1 MTLSGALWKE
11 APGGCFGNGQL
22 GLRPE
27 GKGVLLKSSGGYRRE
42 GQALA
47 PGCSGT
53 KKEEEA
59 ENEVRGLPEGQDVG
73 REETEVRDDPGSP
86 RGTSSFVRTDGRAR
100 AGEGARG
107 AMLNTASCKF
117 LLDLQVETAC
127 VDLGYR
133 GSDGRSVS
141 QARRRWKELSGS
153 YPGAWGQR
161 GLDDAAGNC
170 ALEGP
175 LLRVSRPK

>member
-59 ENEVRGLPEGQDVG
+59 ENEVRGLPEGREVG
-73 REETEVRDDPGSP
+73 REETEVRDDLGSP

-117 LLDLQVETAC
+117 LLDPPLVWIWATGEATAGVFPRKGGGGRNC
-127 VDLGYR
+127 PEAILGPGDR
-133 GSDGRSVS
+133 GDWTALLGTVPWR
-141 QARRRWKELSGS
+141 ARCSTSL
-153 YPGAWGQR
+153 
-161 GLDDAAGNC
+161 
-170 ALEGP
+170 
-175 LLRVSRPK
+175 V